1 MTEKNIQTIRPEDG
15 REYISYQFQ
24 TLKDSLR
31 TFDYI
36 GMAEIVE
43 AAHHVF
49 MQEQIPTH
57 SVPDTILLENENL
70 K

>member
-1 MTEKNIQTIRPEDG
+1 MSDRHMHVIRPEDS
-15 REYISYQFQ
+15 REYISYQFK
-24 TLKDSLR
+24 TLKDALQ
-31 TFDYI
+31 TFDYV

-49 MQEQIPTH
+49 MQEQSPVH
-57 SVPDTILLENENL
+57 NVPDTILLERDSW

>member
-1 MTEKNIQTIRPEDG
+1 MTNQKVHAIRPEDG

-31 TFDYI
+31 TFEYD

-49 MQEQIPTH
+49 MKQPFPAHEG
-57 SVPDTILLENENL
+57 PDTILLECG
-70 K
+70 KAK

>member
-1 MTEKNIQTIRPEDG
+1 MPNQKIHAIRPEDS

-31 TFDYI
+31 TFDYV

-49 MQEQIPTH
+49 MKQPPPVH
-57 SVPDTILLENENL
+57 DGPDTILLECGKL

>member
-1 MTEKNIQTIRPEDG
+1 MSNKKTQIIRPEDG
-15 REYISYQFQ
+15 KEYISYQFE

-31 TFDYI
+31 NFDYI

-49 MQEQIPTH
+49 MDSSIPQHQTA
-57 SVPDTILLENENL
+57 DTILLDFDKL

>member
-1 MTEKNIQTIRPEDG
+1 MSNEKAKIIRPEDG
-15 REYISYQFQ
+15 KEYISYQFE

-31 TFDYI
+31 TFDYV

-49 MQEQIPTH
+49 MDSAIPQH
-57 SVPDTILLENENL
+57 QVVDTILLECDKL